1 MKLFS
6 GSSNIALAQKV
17 AKHIGKNLDNLEI
30 SVFSDKEKR
39 IRVVDKVLDEDT
51 VIIQSTSTP
60 ADENYMELFL
70 TIDAL
75 KRSGAKSVRAVIPYL
90 GYQRQD
96 HIFRDGEGVSL
107 EVIAETLVRVGMS
120 ELFSFDLHTPK
131 IVDIFTVPVHHLSA
145 LGVFA
150 DKIKQEFDHNKLV
163 LVTPDLGGIRRIKE
177 MSEALDNLP
186 FATVTKNRDLE
197 SGKIIDTEIDGYV
210 REKIAIIVDDMIST
224 GDTMVEAANLLI
236 NEGATKVIAFATHPV
251 LSGDASKK
259 LQQSNIERVYTSDT
273 IEVEEARRF
282 PKLEILSIS
291 EVIAK
296 AL

>member
-17 AKHIGKNLDNLEI
+17 AKHFGKDLDNLEI
-30 SVFSDKEKR
+30 SIFSDKEKR
-39 IRVVDKVLDEDT
+39 IRVVDKVLDQDT
-51 VIIQSTSTP
+51 VIVQSTSTP

-75 KRSGAKSVRAVIPYL
+75 KRSGAKSVKAVIPYL

-107 EVIAETLVRVGMS
+107 EVIAETLVRVGMT

-131 IVDIFTVPVHHLSA
+131 IAEIFTVPVHHLSA
-145 LGVFA
+145 LQIFA

-177 MSEALDNLP
+177 MSQALDNLP
-186 FATVTKNRDLE
+186 FATVTKDRDLE
-197 SGKIIDTEIDGYV
+197 SGKIEDTQIDGYV

-224 GDTMVEAANLLI
+224 GETMVEAAKLLQE
-236 NEGATKVIAFATHPV
+236 EGAIKVIAFATHAV
-251 LSGDASKK
+251 LSKEASRI

-273 IEVEEARRF
+273 IDIEEKKRF
-282 PKLEILSIS
+282 PKLQILSVS
-291 EVIAK
+291 EIIAN

>member
-6 GSSNIALAQKV
+6 GSSNIALAQRV
-17 AKHIGKNLDNLEI
+17 AKHIGKDLDNLEI
-30 SVFSDKEKR
+30 FVFSDKEKR
-39 IRVVDKVLDEDT
+39 IRVVDKVLDQDT
-51 VIIQSTSTP
+51 VIVQSTSTP

-75 KRSGAKSVRAVIPYL
+75 KRSGAKSVKAVIPYL

-107 EVIAETLVRVGMS
+107 EVIAETLVRVGMT

-131 IVDIFTVPVHHLSA
+131 IAEIFTVPVHHLSA
-145 LGVFA
+145 LQIFA

-177 MSEALDNLP
+177 MSQALDNLP
-186 FATVTKNRDLE
+186 FATVTKDRDLE
-197 SGKIIDTEIDGYV
+197 SGKIADTQIDGYV

-224 GDTMVEAANLLI
+224 GETMVEAAKLLQE
-236 NEGATKVIAFATHPV
+236 EGATKVIAFATHAV
-251 LSGDASKK
+251 LSKEASKI

-273 IEVEEARRF
+273 IDIEEKKRF
-282 PKLEILSIS
+282 PKLQILSVS
-291 EVIAK
+291 EIIAN